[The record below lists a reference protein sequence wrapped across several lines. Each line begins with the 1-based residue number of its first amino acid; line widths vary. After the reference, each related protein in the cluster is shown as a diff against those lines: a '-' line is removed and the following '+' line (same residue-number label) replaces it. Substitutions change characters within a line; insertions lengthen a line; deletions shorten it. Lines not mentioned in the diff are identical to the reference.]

1 MTNAEVYAFIAICE
15 EMNISR
21 AAEKLFISQSSLSTR
36 IKTLESELGYR
47 LFSRGKGQRS
57 ITLTPEGK
65 DFLKLARKYVDIVE
79 KMFDVG
85 GHKKTLRVS
94 TIESV
99 STFIMMQVFERF
111 MIRQPEIE
119 LEIEDR
125 DTKEA
130 YESVQS
136 GFTDLAFYSNLRHF
150 PKLKFVPL
158 FSENMTLICEPDS
171 SLPDPVSLT
180 ALDLKNEVYIPWC
193 DSFEDWH
200 GSVFS
205 SSHKPY
211 IKTELIS
218 QLEHFVMKKDTWSI
232 VPSMVADS
240 MIRSGKAARRQ
251 TVDKLPQRTVFYSYS
266 PGMRNKE
273 LIYEFLSCVREVITE
288 LGREN
293 VELLT

>member
-171 SLPDPVSLT
+171 SLPDPISLM
-180 ALDLKNEVYIPWC
+180 ALDL
-193 DSFEDWH
+193 
-200 GSVFS
+200 
-205 SSHKPY
+205 
-211 IKTELIS
+211 
-218 QLEHFVMKKDTWSI
+218 
-232 VPSMVADS
+232 
-240 MIRSGKAARRQ
+240 
-251 TVDKLPQRTVFYSYS
+251 
-266 PGMRNKE
+266 
-273 LIYEFLSCVREVITE
+273 
-288 LGREN
+288 
-293 VELLT
+293 